1 MLAWTS
7 PSLGS
12 RVPIAALAG
21 LVAAVVGLDGPPHT
35 SARAQ
40 LLGFVAV
47 ERDADGL
54 VYVFDAEHTPFVVAD
69 AAPERVELAADVLPH
84 PSDCSARCRID
95 VTFPS
100 RAELQTFVVDDHIW
114 RVRVVPSRWPS
125 LDAAREA
132 ADADRWGDAFAALDA
147 IRPKDRLERIAVAT
161 AAASFARR
169 RGDTAGYVEAVERW
183 GRLAR
188 RLDVPSEVSRSLR
201 TQAFLAFYRRD
212 FDAVFPLLDRAEV
225 IDADIANT
233 SGLVRAAAYRSL
245 TLRELGRFRD
255 GMQVAEEGRRLAL
268 DVGLTEDAGTLGA
281 AIARIALHS
290 GDYTRA
296 LKELDLAADRVAP
309 HERAGVLVERGWTL
323 ASAMV
328 AGAIEV
334 DWSKPRADF
343 ERALRLARRD
353 GLPVPEANALVDLAW
368 LDHLEGR
375 DAAAARLQGLDLEA
389 HPVAQVFVQIVVATR
404 AREEGRLADA
414 RAGFE
419 RALAMAHAGS
429 DETSNLAWRATYGL
443 AKTAAAAGEDARA
456 AQLFDR
462 ALDALDRIARH
473 VEIHRARALFAQDR
487 AGLVDDAIRAHLSR
501 GDVARA
507 MVVADRARLLV
518 LEPLAYRS
526 ALEGLDE
533 SQRSAWRR
541 AVFDYERTRGIYER
555 RAGGAE
561 LIPASR
567 LDAYHRETE
576 RQREELQVRFDA
588 ATAIL
593 DASGVVAD
601 SVRLGTDDITA
612 RVGPGQGL
620 LYFHAAADGTYVA
633 FFVSEE
639 RIEYVVQSEPTPG
652 AWAQSVAKISHL
664 TIVPPPGPDPWS
676 ATHLAP
682 DAFAPTSISFLPLA
696 GLLGRREQANRDGR
710 PVIVADPQS
719 NLEAARREVEAL
731 HPGALRLVGPTAT
744 RRAVLGALDGAT
756 HFHFSGHGA
765 LQADRPWDARLLLA
779 AGESLSVE
787 DLLIVRPSVAH
798 VVLIG
803 CRTGRSA
810 KLSRTAYLGLAE
822 AFLLVS
828 ASSVVA
834 STRDVEDEL
843 SRRFVRAFYAAGG
856 ADDPFRAYATVARD
870 DPRLARP
877 FYVAGA
883 PRP

>member
-7 PSLGS
+7 PSLAF
-12 RVPIAALAG
+12 RVLIAVFAG
-21 LVAAVVGLDGPPHT
+21 LVAAVAGLGGPPH
-35 SARAQ
+35 SAPAQ

-47 ERDADGL
+47 ERAPGGL
-54 VYVFDAEHTPFVVAD
+54 VYVFDAEHTPFVVTD
-69 AAPERVELAADVLPH
+69 TPPGRVQLAADELPH
-84 PSDCSARCRID
+84 RIDCSARCRVD
-95 VTFPS
+95 VTLPS
-100 RAELQTFVVDDHIW
+100 HAGPQTFVVDEHVW
-114 RVRVVPSRWPS
+114 RVRVVPARWPS
-125 LDAAREA
+125 LDAAHQA
-132 ADADRWGDAFAALDA
+132 ADAERWDAADNALDA
-147 IRPKDRLERIAVAT
+147 IRPTDHLERVAVA
-161 AAASFARR
+161 AARASFARR
-169 RGDTAGYVEAVERW
+169 RGDSAQYLEVVEGW
-183 GRLAR
+183 GRLAQH
-188 RLDVPSEVSRSLR
+188 LAVPSEVSRSLR

-212 FDAVFPLLDRAEV
+212 FDAVFPLLDRSEV

-245 TLRELGRFRD
+245 TLRELGRFRE
-255 GMQVAEEGRRLAL
+255 GMQRAEEGRRLAL
-268 DVGLTEDAGTLGA
+268 DVGLTDDAGTLGA
-281 AIARIALHS
+281 AIARIALHL

-296 LKELDLAADRVAP
+296 LQELDLAAERVAP

-323 ASAMV
+323 ATAMV

-343 ERALRLARRD
+343 EVALRLARRD

-375 DAAAARLQGLDLEA
+375 DAAEARLRDLDLDA
-389 HPVAQVFVQIVVATR
+389 HPVAQVFVQIVAATR
-404 AREEGRLADA
+404 ARQEGRLADA

-419 RALAMAHAGS
+419 RALAMALEGS
-429 DETSNLAWRATYGL
+429 DETSSLAWRATYGL
-443 AKTAAAAGEDARA
+443 AKTAAAAGEVDRA
-456 AQLFDR
+456 AQLFGR
-462 ALDALDRIARH
+462 ALDALDRFARH

-487 AGLVDDAIRAHLSR
+487 AELVDDAIRVHLSR

-507 MVVADRARLLV
+507 IAVADGARLRV

-526 ALEGLDE
+526 ALEGLDDA
-533 SQRSAWRR
+533 QRLAWRR
-541 AVFDYERTRGIYER
+541 AVLDYERTRGVYEQ

-567 LDAYHRETE
+567 LDAYHRETA
-576 RQREELQVRFDA
+576 RLRDELQARFDA

-593 DASGVVAD
+593 DKSGSVAD
-601 SVRLGTDDITA
+601 SLRLRAGDVTSL
-612 RVGPGQGL
+612 VGPDQGL

-633 FFVSEE
+633 FFVTEDHVD
-639 RIEYVVQSEPTPG
+639 YAVQSEPTP
-652 AWAQSVAKISHL
+652 ADWTRSIAKLSHL
-664 TIVPPPGPDPWS
+664 TIVPPPAPDPWRS
-676 ATHLAP
+676 THLTP

-696 GLLGRREQANRDGR
+696 GLLGRRQHTKNRGR

-731 HPGALRLVGPTAT
+731 HPGARRLVGPAAT

-779 AGESLSVE
+779 GGESLSVE

-822 AFLLVS
+822 AFLLVG

-834 STRDVEDEL
+834 STRDVEDDA
-843 SRRFVRAFYAAGG
+843 SRRFVQAFYAAGG
-856 ADDPFRAYATVARD
+856 ADDPFRAYTTVARD
-870 DPRLARP
+870 DPQLARP

-883 PRP
+883 SRP